1 MADMLPDD
9 RGAELRRAFAE
20 RRAQMSA
27 ARARA
32 VELWRPSEA
41 EAEETQMCALVD
53 CPRVH

>member
-1 MADMLPDD
+1 MLPDD